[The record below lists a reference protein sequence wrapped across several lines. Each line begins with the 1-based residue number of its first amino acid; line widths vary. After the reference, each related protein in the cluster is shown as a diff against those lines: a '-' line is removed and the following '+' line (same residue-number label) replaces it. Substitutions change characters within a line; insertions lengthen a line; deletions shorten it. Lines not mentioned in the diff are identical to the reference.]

1 MWVPGIFVTIDEQT
15 IGFQGQS
22 GMKLRISYKQ
32 EGDGF
37 QCDAVCDSGYA
48 FSFYF
53 HHGPPPNLD
62 DKFKHLDLFPTAR
75 QVVWLAEQLP
85 NKWT

>member
-1 MWVPGIFVTIDEQT
+1 MWVPVIFFAIDEQT

-22 GMKLRISYKQ
+22 GMTLGIFYKQ

-37 QCDAVCDSGYA
+37 QCDAVCDSSYT

-53 HHGPPPNLD
+53 GHVPPPNFN
-62 DKFKHLDLFPTAR
+62 DKFKNLDLSPMDQ
-75 QVVWLAEQLP
+75 QVVWLVEWLP
-85 NKWT
+85 NK

>member
-1 MWVPGIFVTIDEQT
+1 MPGIFIAIDEQI

-32 EGDGF
+32 EGNGF
-37 QCDAVCDSGYA
+37 QCDVVCDSGYT

-53 HHGPPPNLD
+53 HHGPLPDLD
-62 DKFKHLDLFPTAR
+62 DKFNHLDLSPMA
-75 QVVWLAEQLP
+75 
-85 NKWT
+85 